1 MTERNRE
8 RQKAFEALEKGIT
21 NYVAVVEKAVY
32 MFSKIEADAD
42 AIRDFKA
49 ILLKVSYLKD
59 EHGTIS
65 MFDKSD
71 LREIAGRLT
80 HLRNNLNWIKNIKE
94 R

>member
-1 MTERNRE
+1 MTERNIE
-8 RQKAFEALEKGIT
+8 RQEAFEALERGIT
-21 NYVAVVEKAVY
+21 NHVAVVEKVAY

-42 AIRDFKA
+42 AIKDFKA

-65 MFDKSD
+65 MFDRSD

-80 HLRNNLNWIKNIKE
+80 RLRDNLNWIKNIKE